1 MVGVLEM
8 KPTTLKDPEAVAIIR
23 KQRRIEVEIAE
34 IALKYTR
41 LKLGR

>member
-8 KPTTLKDPEAVAIIR
+8 KPTTLKDAEAVAIIR
-23 KQRRIEVEIAE
+23 RQRKLEVEVAE